1 MNSSR
6 RPDLIGQYLGNVS
19 NFHRL
24 TRSEEVASS
33 RRVQKTRR
41 QYRKKLL
48 QNDFILRE
56 LVGILGKLQAGQYRL
71 ERVVE
76 VPTRRTEERLT
87 IERRLQPN
95 LETIQSILHRN
106 DDSFQV
112 VASSKRTKASRR
124 VAWRVLQRGRHK
136 AARLIEE
143 LRLREHHLEASRER
157 LWSISDRMTELQD
170 QLTKASNVPCT
181 SAERRELDFLMQLT
195 LEHPATLMLRMQK
208 LKVIRQRYVDATRQL
223 AAGNLRLVI
232 SIARR
237 FAKGG
242 FTLPDLIQEGNVGL
256 MRAVVKYDPDRG
268 CTFSTYATWWIR
280 QSIQHAM
287 AKNVKTVMSP
297 TTARDSHRR
306 IQRAW
311 EQLSQQLGR
320 LPHMEEICL
329 RAGLPVKRTQK
340 LMGAARPVISLDDE
354 AMGRNHRGSG
364 HPLGSSLVDT
374 RVVDPLESLSHH
386 DLCYRI
392 QDALTMLTDREQ
404 LVLRLRYGLHDG
416 ECRTYQEIGNWCSL
430 TRERARQ
437 IEVQAIAK
445 LRGTSNVEQL
455 RDYFGSESS
464 KPLVDDGVQ
473 LTPK

>member
-1 MNSSR
+1 
-6 RPDLIGQYLGNVS
+6 
-19 NFHRL
+19 
-24 TRSEEVASS
+24 
-33 RRVQKTRR
+33 
-41 QYRKKLL
+41 
-48 QNDFILRE
+48 
-56 LVGILGKLQAGQYRL
+56 
-71 ERVVE
+71 
-76 VPTRRTEERLT
+76 LT

-181 SAERRELDFLMQLT
+181 SAGRCELDFLMQLT

-223 AAGNLRLVI
+223 TAGNLRLVI

-354 AMGRNHRGSG
+354 AMG
-364 HPLGSSLVDT
+364 
-374 RVVDPLESLSHH
+374 
-386 DLCYRI
+386 
-392 QDALTMLTDREQ
+392 
-404 LVLRLRYGLHDG
+404 
-416 ECRTYQEIGNWCSL
+416 
-430 TRERARQ
+430 
-437 IEVQAIAK
+437 
-445 LRGTSNVEQL
+445 
-455 RDYFGSESS
+455 
-464 KPLVDDGVQ
+464 
-473 LTPK
+473 